1 MLNICRQLFHTPA
14 KIDGKVVVAPYVV
27 MQLADVGSVIHAVR
41 VVQVVLSHLP
51 DIRKV
56 NVHEMSSSFIF
67 TLFLEYC
74 LVFVILICFP
84 FKSLV
89 NYCFMHLLHTHVRI
103 NGRVVDA
110 L

>member
-27 MQLADVGSVIHAVR
+27 VQLADVGSVIHAAR

-51 DIRKV
+51 DIQKV

-67 TLFLEYC
+67 TLFWNTVWFL
-74 LVFVILICFP
+74 LFFSFVFPLKVW
-84 FKSLV
+84 
-89 NYCFMHLLHTHVRI
+89 
-103 NGRVVDA
+103 
-110 L
+110 